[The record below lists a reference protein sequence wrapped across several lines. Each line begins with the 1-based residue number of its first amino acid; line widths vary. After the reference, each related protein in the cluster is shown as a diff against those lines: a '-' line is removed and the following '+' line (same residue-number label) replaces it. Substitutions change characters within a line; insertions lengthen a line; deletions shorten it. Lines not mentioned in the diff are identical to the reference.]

1 MGLTAMLS
9 ILRPAVVLL
18 GLFLILTGLAYPL
31 AVTGVAQALMPTQ
44 ANGSLLERDGQVI
57 GSALVGQRFTSDSY
71 FWPRPSAAG
80 TDGYDAASSSGSN
93 LGPTSKALMER
104 IAAEAARHGGGS
116 VPADAVT
123 ASASGLDPHIS
134 PENARGQ
141 VARVAATRG
150 LDPARIAAL
159 VEVRIEAR
167 ALGVFGEPRVN
178 VLTLN
183 IALDGLG
190 ARP

>member
-18 GLFLILTGLAYPL
+18 GLFLILIGLAYPL
-31 AVTGVAQALMPTQ
+31 GVTGVAQALMPTQ
-44 ANGSLLERDGQVI
+44 ANGSLLERNGQVI
-57 GSALVGQRFTSDSY
+57 GSALVGQRFVSESY

-80 TDGYDAASSSGSN
+80 SDGYDAASSSGSN

-104 IAAEAARHGGGS
+104 IVTEVARYPGGP
-116 VPADAVT
+116 VAADAVT

-134 PENARGQ
+134 PENARAQ
-141 VARVAATRG
+141 I
-150 LDPARIAAL
+150 ARIAAARGLPENQLAAL
-159 VEVRIEAR
+159 VEQSIEGR
-167 ALGVFGEPRVN
+167 VLGILGEPRVN

-183 IALDGLG
+183 IALDGLKP
-190 ARP
+190 RP

>member
-9 ILRPAVVLL
+9 TLRPAVVLL
-18 GLFLILTGLAYPL
+18 GLFLLLTGLGYPL
-31 AVTGVAQALMPTQ
+31 AVTGIAQALLPEQ
-44 ANGSLLERDGQVI
+44 ANGSLITRGGRVI
-57 GSALVGQRFTSDSY
+57 GSTLIGQRFVEDRY

-80 TDGYDAASSSGSN
+80 ENGYDAASSSGSN

-104 IAAEAARHGGGS
+104 VAAELARQGGGS
-116 VPADAVT
+116 VAADAVT

-141 VARVAATRG
+141 VARVAAARG

-159 VEVRIEAR
+159 VEGRIEGR
-167 ALGVFGEPRVN
+167 AFGVLGEPRVN
-178 VLTLN
+178 VLNLN
-183 IALDGLG
+183 IALDSLRAGS
-190 ARP
+190 

>member
-1 MGLTAMLS
+1 MLS

-18 GLFLILTGLAYPL
+18 GQFLILTGLAYPL

-57 GSALVGQRFTSDSY
+57 GSALVGQRFVSERY

-80 TDGYDAASSSGSN
+80 SDGYDAASSSGAN

-104 IAAEAARHGGGS
+104 VTAEAQRFGGGP
-116 VPADAVT
+116 VAADAVT

-134 PENARGQ
+134 PENARAQ
-141 VARVAATRG
+141 VARVAVARG
-150 LDPARIAAL
+150 LPPAQILAL
-159 VEVRIEAR
+159 VERHMEGLT
-167 ALGVFGEPRVN
+167 LGFIGEPRVN
-178 VLTLN
+178 VLALN
-183 IALDGLG
+183 LALDGLKP
-190 ARP
+190 AQ

>member
-1 MGLTAMLS
+1 MLS

-44 ANGSLLERDGQVI
+44 ANGSLLERDRQVI
-57 GSALVGQRFTSDSY
+57 GSALVGQRFVSERH

-80 TDGYDAASSSGSN
+80 SDGYDAASSSGSN

-104 IAAEAARHGGGS
+104 VVTEVARYPGGP
-116 VPADAVT
+116 VAADAVT

-134 PENARGQ
+134 PENARAQ
-141 VARVAATRG
+141 I
-150 LDPARIAAL
+150 ARIAAARGLPQNQVAAL
-159 VEVRIEAR
+159 VEQSIEGR
-167 ALGVFGEPRVN
+167 VLGILGEPRVN

-183 IALDGLG
+183 IALDGLKP
-190 ARP
+190 RP

>member
-1 MGLTAMLS
+1 MGLTAMFS

-57 GSALVGQRFTSDSY
+57 GSALVGQRFVSERY

-80 TDGYDAASSSGSN
+80 SDGYDAASSSGSN

-104 IAAEAARHGGGS
+104 VVTEVARYPGGP
-116 VPADAVT
+116 VAADAVT

-134 PENARGQ
+134 PENARAQ
-141 VARVAATRG
+141 I
-150 LDPARIAAL
+150 ARIAAARGLPQNQVAAL
-159 VEVRIEAR
+159 VEQRIEGR
-167 ALGVFGEPRVN
+167 VLSILGEPRVN

-183 IALDGLG
+183 IALDGLKP
-190 ARP
+190 RP